1 MCVCVCSVVL
11 LLLHWQKI
19 MDKDTQKLLVTVK
32 HIIAVYTGK
41 PQEAEDLEQ
50 NALKIIMKV

>member
-1 MCVCVCSVVL
+1 
-11 LLLHWQKI
+11 